1 MAADRSLWQ
10 GIMSSLWP
18 FGAQREDPLKANEK
32 AMRDAQ
38 AFVDPSRL
46 FGGKLS
52 TPYNPSVLV
61 TRKGLNV
68 FDQMKVDEQVKA
80 ALLFKKHAALAAG
93 WEVVSPG
100 DQDEEWEV
108 TEFVRDVITIVPGG
122 AVRMLRSVLLGLDY
136 GYSITEKVYAESEI
150 GSTAGKLVLGRA
162 ISVKPHYFDFQANAH
177 GRVLAL
183 LQKYVP
189 GQDVLEF
196 SPDKFIVYTHDQEFE
211 NPYGRS
217 DLEAAYR
224 AWWVKDNAY
233 KWFAVALER
242 YGMPPLFL
250 LYNPNDYQGTQ
261 VDELKKV
268 VKNIQNATMGV
279 IPRGSKEGLEFWSA
293 ALGGQAKD
301 VFLAALSRFDADI
314 GKALLQPSL
323 TGFSGEGGKGEARGS
338 LARANIHWK
347 AFLYVVE
354 ELQRSLATVINEQ
367 LVRQLCDLNFPN
379 LQSYPQFRF
388 ARLDDELQLELFT
401 LWQQLVTGKV
411 VNQIPDDETHIRS
424 ALGFPENEDPEELKQ
439 PEKVVVEPVTPKAEE
454 QQPKKKEEKQL
465 QISDEM
471 RAFTQEHGGEWREVD
486 GEMVCVG
493 VEQIAP
499 EHEEDDGLQQQLSEL
514 QKTVTLLDSAERAV
528 EQREVIRAR
537 MEKLLSSVEDS
548 VKHAAVLSLDDLT
561 RRFEDAAERVKN
573 MAAEDTDSS
582 RETLADMT
590 RQFTQAQQELGG
602 TLTNML
608 EQVREAVRR
617 PRGAQRDPKTGEWR
631 FVYGKD

>member
-1 MAADRSLWQ
+1 MADRSLWQ
-10 GIMSSLWP
+10 GIVSSLWP
-18 FGAQREDPLKANEK
+18 FGAQREEPLKANERM
-32 AMRDAQ
+32 MRDAQ

-100 DQDEEWEV
+100 DEDEEWEV
-108 TEFVRDVITIVPGG
+108 TEFVRDVITAVPGG
-122 AVRMLRSVLLGLDY
+122 AVRLFRSVLLGLDY
-136 GYSITEKVYAESEI
+136 GYSITEKVVVESEI

-162 ISVKPHYFDFQANAH
+162 VSVKPHYLDFQVDAH
-177 GRVLAL
+177 GQVLAL

-189 GQDVLEF
+189 GQETLEF

-250 LYNPNDYQGTQ
+250 LYNPNDYQGGQ
-261 VDELKKV
+261 VEELKKV

-379 LQSYPQFRF
+379 LQSYPIFRF
-388 ARLDDELQLELFT
+388 ARLDDELQLELFKT
-401 LWQQLVTGKV
+401 WEALVVGKV
-411 VNQIPDDETHIRS
+411 VNQITDDETHIRA
-424 ALGFPENEDPEELKQ
+424 ALGFPENEDPKELKQ
-439 PEKVVVEPVTPKAEE
+439 PEAVAPGAGGGFG
-454 QQPKKKEEKQL
+454 KKDRIKGIQDEMVFE
-465 QISDEM
+465 ISDEM
-471 RAFTQEHGGEWREVD
+471 RTFAQEHGGKWQEMD
-486 GEMVCVG
+486 GETVCVG
-493 VEQIAP
+493 MKR
-499 EHEEDDGLQQQLSEL
+499 EDSDKLEDLPKQLSAL
-514 QKTVTLLDSAERAV
+514 QTTIEWLDTVDRAV
-528 EQREVIRAR
+528 EQRDTIRQR
-537 MEKLLSSVEDS
+537 MERLLLTIEDS
-548 VKHAAVLSLDDLT
+548 VEHKAVAALGEIAT
-561 RRFEDAAERVKN
+561 RFEGAAERVATMVN
-573 MAAEDTDSS
+573 E
-582 RETLADMT
+582 ETQD
-590 RQFTQAQQELGG
+590 QFSIAQQELRA
-602 TLTNML
+602 TLVEMVT
-608 EQVREAVRR
+608 QVRAAAKR
-617 PRGAQRDPKTGEWR
+617 PRAARRDPKTGDWK
-631 FVYGKD
+631 FDYGKD